1 MSAFLSQ
8 GAEALWQSRRVR
20 ILEAA
25 YNGMVLVV
33 PEDDPDETP
42 HEVPAGELQSIP
54 LATPVK
60 IEARKAP
67 DPQWN
72 LALKRA
78 QVCRQLIQASSP
90 PSRTD
95 LEKVATQLNVSVR
108 TVQRDMV
115 KMRRADHPMI
125 LLPRSGGRPIGHSA
139 ISYDVEVIIREMIE
153 PIYLQGHRPALHEL
167 AEEIRATCRSRN
179 LAPPVDETVR
189 LRIERMDAAMLLK
202 RRHGAKAA
210 KYKLKPMV
218 GHIDAELPFECIQID
233 HTLADVILRSDD
245 NRDLVL
251 GRPWVTLA
259 IDVRTRKV
267 VGVYVSFDPP
277 SATSVALC
285 VINVLLPKEAFLKWL
300 GIQGSWP
307 SFGRPRMIY
316 VDNGKD
322 FHSRALHRGCEVL
335 GIDLQYRPVGSPH
348 YGGLIERLIGTMM
361 GRCRLLPGATQRDVR
376 ERGDYDSEKASAM
389 TLGEFRPWFVNEIV
403 TQYHLRPHRALGHA
417 PLIEWE
423 DATKQ
428 HGQPEP
434 IPACWS
440 PFEVLATFLPSTS
453 RRIHRYGIEWENHT
467 YWHPALAEWI
477 GCPDKREI
485 FFDPRDI
492 RFVYLRG
499 PNGQLLRAEVTQP
512 NVPAISLGEWKADR
526 AYGRQRTHDP
536 ALLAIR
542 DAGLE
547 ARRTRIND
555 AIAATSKHARSIA
568 RANHSRKQ
576 QQPGVAFEPTRD
588 IETLPTQS
596 ESTTSGN
603 LAVIYDGEIWS

>member
-1 MSAFLSQ
+1 MSLPLSQ

-33 PEDDPDETP
+33 PEDDPNGP
-42 HEVPAGELQSIP
+42 PNEVPTNELQSIP
-54 LATPVK
+54 FAPLAKT
-60 IEARKAP
+60 EARKVP

-78 QVCRQLIQASSP
+78 QVCRQLIYALSP
-90 PSRTD
+90 PSRGD
-95 LEKVATQLNVSVR
+95 LEKVAAELNLSVR
-108 TVQRDMV
+108 TVQRDIV
-115 KMRRADHPMI
+115 KMRRADHPLI
-125 LLPRSGGRPIGHSA
+125 LLPKSGGRPIGYSA
-139 ISYDVEVIIREMIE
+139 ISSEVEVIIREMIE
-153 PIYLQGHRPALHEL
+153 PVYLQENRPALHEL
-167 AEEIRATCRSRN
+167 AEEIRAVCRSRN
-179 LAPPVDETVR
+179 LATPVDETIR
-189 LRIERMDAAMLLK
+189 LRLERMDAAMLLK
-202 RRHGAKAA
+202 RRHGSKAA
-210 KYKLKPMV
+210 KYQLKPMP
-218 GHIDAELPFECIQID
+218 GHIEAEFPFECIQID

-245 NRDLVL
+245 NRGLVL

-259 IDVRTRKV
+259 IDVRTRMV

-285 VINVLLPKEAFLKWL
+285 VINMLLPKEPFLEWL
-300 GIQGSWP
+300 GVEGSWP
-307 SFGRPRMIY
+307 CIGRPKMIY

-322 FHSRALHRGCEVL
+322 FHSRALQRGCEAL
-335 GIDLQYRPVGSPH
+335 AIDLQYRPVGSPH

-403 TQYHLRPHRALGHA
+403 TQYHLRLHRVLGHA

-428 HGQPEP
+428 HGLPDVA
-434 IPACWS
+434 PACWT
-440 PFEVLATFLPSTS
+440 PFELLVTFLPSTF

-477 GCPDKREI
+477 GSADKREI

-499 PNGQLLRAEVTQP
+499 PNGQLLRAEVTRP
-512 NVPAISLGEWKADR
+512 NTPAISLWEWKADR
-526 AYGRQRTHDP
+526 AYGRRRTHDP
-536 ALLAIR
+536 ALLAVR

-547 ARRTRIND
+547 SRRIRIND
-555 AIAATSKHARSIA
+555 AIASTSKHARSAA
-568 RANHSRKQ
+568 RATHSRNQ
-576 QQPGVAFEPTRD
+576 QQPSVAFDNAKNVEAV
-588 IETLPTQS
+588 PTQPKS
-596 ESTTSGN
+596 ITSGDLN
-603 LAVIYDGEIWS
+603 AIYDGELWS

>member
-1 MSAFLSQ
+1 MSASLSQ
-8 GAEALWQSRRVR
+8 GAEALWRSRRVR

-25 YNGMVLVV
+25 YNGMLLVV

-42 HEVPAGELQSIP
+42 HEVPASELQSIP
-54 LATPVK
+54 LSPPVK
-60 IEARKAP
+60 MEVRKVP
-67 DPQWN
+67 DSQWN

-78 QVCRQLIQASSP
+78 QLCRRLIQAPFP

-95 LEKVATQLNVSVR
+95 LEKVAAELSVSVR
-108 TVQRDMV
+108 TLQRDIV
-115 KMRRADHPMI
+115 KMRRADHPAI
-125 LLPRSGGRPIGHSA
+125 LLPQPGGRPIGYSA
-139 ISYDVEVIIREMIE
+139 ISCEVEVIIREMIE
-153 PIYLQGHRPALHEL
+153 PIYLQENRPALHEL
-167 AEEIRATCRSRN
+167 AEEIRAVCRSRN
-179 LAPPVDETVR
+179 LAPPVDETIR

-210 KYKLKPMV
+210 KYQLKPMP
-218 GHIDAELPFECIQID
+218 GHIEAEFPFECIQID

-259 IDVRTRKV
+259 IDVRTRMV

-285 VINVLLPKEAFLKWL
+285 TINMLLPKEPFLKWL
-300 GIQGSWP
+300 GVQGSWP
-307 SFGRPRMIY
+307 CFGRPRMIY

-322 FHSRALHRGCEVL
+322 FHSRALQRGCETL
-335 GIDLQYRPVGSPH
+335 SIDLQYRPVGSPH

-376 ERGDYDSEKASAM
+376 ERGDYDSEKASTM
-389 TLGEFRPWFVNEIV
+389 TLGEFRPWLVNEIV
-403 TQYHLRPHRALGHA
+403 TQYHLRLHRTLGHA

-428 HGQPEP
+428 HSLPETV
-434 IPACWS
+434 PACWT
-440 PFEVLATFLPSTS
+440 PFEALATFLPSTF

-499 PNGQLLRAEVTQP
+499 PNGHLLRAEATRS
-512 NVPAISLGEWKADR
+512 NVPMISLGEWKADR
-526 AYGRQRTHDP
+526 AYGRRRTHDP
-536 ALLAIR
+536 ALLAVR
-542 DAGLE
+542 DVGLE

-568 RANHSRKQ
+568 RANHSRNQ
-576 QQPGVAFEPTRD
+576 QQPGVAFDPAQNVEA
-588 IETLPTQS
+588 LPAQN
-596 ESTTSGN
+596 ESNTAGDLT
-603 LAVIYDGEIWS
+603 VIYDGEIWS